1 MSEGSGNVRGGH
13 PRRQLS
19 DEVASYVRELIM
31 SGNLRP
37 GDFIRQVNGT
47 PIVTV
52 GQLAALLANPAATW
66 TLVIERNGQQIT
78 AQVRV

>member
-1 MSEGSGNVRGGH
+1 MSEDSGNVRGGF

-37 GDFIRQVNGT
+37 AISSARSASPT
-47 PIVTV
+47 S
-52 GQLAALLANPAATW
+52 LS
-66 TLVIERNGQQIT
+66 
-78 AQVRV
+78 